1 MYILKRKHVNNYLT
15 SVFFFIDLADIMG
28 GTSTSA
34 GKN

>member
-15 SVFFFIDLADIMG
+15 SVIFIDLADIMG

>member
-15 SVFFFIDLADIMG
+15 SVFFIDLADIMG